1 MSLYRSSVGTPLS
14 EQTLEYCS
22 APCTLPLIALSIN
35 WRGRFP
41 APSFVHHAAY
51 ETQPWRQKK
60 KSEYSQRKALI
71 IIKANIIIINNQS
84 KHKFDKAVQFDEVI
98 KSLFRRTRMVIE
110 VSFCYDPKRSLN
122 GKDSLMDPYVT
133 LQAVVSAN
141 TPWIAHENRP
151 RNWMFG
157 INQRWRDIR
166 YNEMDRCDI
175 CIY

>member
-1 MSLYRSSVGTPLS
+1 MYPTVNRSQHQLKGAISSAFLCTPRCLWNTAM
-14 EQTLEYCS
+14 E
-22 APCTLPLIALSIN
+22 A
-35 WRGRFP
+35 
-41 APSFVHHAAY
+41 
-51 ETQPWRQKK
+51 KK